1 MMLDEDQLWLM
12 MFYEDKLRQIIIHI
26 ETHVLLLFVM
36 IDNEI
41 FW

>member
-12 MFYEDKLRQIIIHI
+12 MFYEDKLWQIIIYI
-26 ETHVLLLFVM
+26 ETHDLLQFIM